1 MKTVAR
7 SLRRR
12 KNPDD
17 EAVSPVIAVI
27 LMVAITVVLAATV
40 YIWVTSFSGSQ
51 SKPVVA
57 AISVATYDN
66 DTDNKADGIRV
77 TLSESAQAI
86 PWTQVQ
92 ITRNGT
98 VMGSVSINGA
108 LAVYENHQARQ
119 DNTTIK
125 VLGSTSTSSG
135 DWANGDSL
143 YMRCDTVGS
152 GNPAVNQEIVVTI
165 RGTVVHTQRVL
176 CEETGV

>member
-1 MKTVAR
+1 MKAY
-7 SLRRR
+7 R
-12 KNPDD
+12 KLVRAFRNKDD
-17 EAVSPVIAVI
+17 AVSPVIAVI

-57 AISVATYDN
+57 AISMASYDN
-66 DTDNKADGIRV
+66 NTNNKMDGIRV

-98 VMGSVSINGA
+98 VMGPSTANGA
-108 LAVYENHQARQ
+108 TAVHENNQARLSGIVQ
-119 DNTTIK
+119 
-125 VLGSTSTSSG
+125 LGSASTSAG

-143 YMRCDTVGS
+143 FMRCDTVG
-152 GNPAVNQEIVVTI
+152 GPAVSQELVVTI
-165 RGTVVHTQRVL
+165 RGTVVSTQTIL
-176 CEETGV
+176 CEETG